1 MNKGGILMPELPD
14 LEVFR
19 INVFNQLTSKHL
31 CCVENFSPKKVHI
44 PSEVSIDSLAGEDL
58 QCINRVGK
66 ELFFDFGNHKIIA
79 VHLMLSG
86 QISIVSKEYVNSIAY
101 KIFAMHFEN
110 ESIVFSDKGGLC
122 TVTYLP
128 VTNEVPDAFDATF
141 TLEYFLNI
149 AKMKPR
155 AKVKA
160 FLIDQNIVKGIGNA
174 YADEILWN
182 ARISP
187 KSLVGKIPEDKLTIL
202 YHTIGV
208 VLNEAIAAIKRISPN
223 IISGEERSF
232 LKVHNKAITQTET
245 GHPIIVEKISSKTT
259 YYTEEQILYS

>member
-1 MNKGGILMPELPD
+1 MPELPD

>member
-1 MNKGGILMPELPD
+1 MPELPD
-14 LEVFR
+14 LEVFKV
-19 INVFNQLTSKHL
+19 NVFNQLTSKHL
-31 CCVENFSPKKVHI
+31 IGVESFNSKKLQI
-44 PSEVSIDSLAGEDL
+44 PSEVSVDSLVGEDL
-58 QCINRVGK
+58 LCINRVGK
-66 ELFFDFGNHKIIA
+66 ELFFDFGNRKIVA

-86 QISIVSKEYVNSIAY
+86 QISIVSKDGVDSIAY

-110 ESIVFSDKGGLC
+110 ESVVVSDKGGLC

-149 AKMKPR
+149 AKLKPR
-155 AKVKA
+155 TKVKA

-174 YADEILWN
+174 YADEILWHS
-182 ARISP
+182 RISP
-187 KSLVGKIPEDKLTIL
+187 KSLIGKIPEDKLTVL
-202 YHTIGV
+202 YHAISV
-208 VLNEAIAAIKRISPN
+208 VLNEAIVAIKNISPG

-232 LKVHNKAITQTET
+232 LKVHNKTITQTET
-245 GHPIIVEKISSKTT
+245 GYPIIVEKISSKTT